1 MAGRFTYSR
10 WDGTQTGFDMETS
23 DLFDEL
29 ADDLLNNGDLR
40 GALRRFM
47 ERGARDANG
56 EKLQGLREM
65 RQKLKQAR
73 QDLLDSGDPNGVFQE
88 IADALGV
95 SLTTVE
101 GDWRMAKAWLAKELQ
116 A

>member
-73 QDLLDSGDPNGVFQE
+73 QLVFSE
-88 IADALGV
+88 A
-95 SLTTVE
+95 E
-101 GDWRMAKAWLAKELQ
+101 GSSAVAPAYQTNAR
-116 A
+116 